1 MSNLNSESVRL
12 KDLLRHHDD
21 EFVVNAYRCI
31 LGREPDQPGLEGH
44 LSLLRFAKATQL
56 EVIANIRFSPEG
68 RRKRTRIK
76 GLFLPLSWH
85 LLIHAPRYASRFIR
99 GGNNLPPPPASQP
112 GQTHDV
118 APPAFHPIQT
128 ADSVVDQNLTAILEK
143 LSEFASAIQ
152 MLKGLADGLR
162 EIRRSES
169 AMRKDLQTLD
179 AKVSELQTKNLQT
192 QAIVE
197 ELSRRLEELDR
208 YKDQ

>member
-1 MSNLNSESVRL
+1 MSNLNSGSVRL
-12 KDLLRHHDD
+12 NDLLRHHDD

-44 LSLLRFAKATQL
+44 LSSLRSAKATKL
-56 EVIANIRFSPEG
+56 EVIAYIRFSPEG
-68 RRKRTRIK
+68 RRKRTKIK

-99 GGNNLPPPPASQP
+99 GGNHGPPPPASQP
-112 GQTHDV
+112 SQTHDA
-118 APPAFHPIQT
+118 APPAFQPTQT
-128 ADSVVDQNLTAILEK
+128 PDSVVDQNLTAILEK

-169 AMRKDLQTLD
+169 AMRKDLQMLD
-179 AKVSELQTKNLQT
+179 AKFSELQTKNLRT

-197 ELSRRLEELDR
+197 ELSRRLEGLDR
-208 YKDQ
+208 CKDQ